1 MAETFMKVSIE
12 NFRMFAQYIADNNL
26 WDEVEQLLKSQGH
39 TQIRI
44 SFDPTRAVA
53 QLLKQK
59 AAGDTMP
66 GQAHHPITEC
76 ICGGPHGPGNDQP
89 DDDAPDDDAPD
100 DDAPDDDG
108 NGKPPPPPPPTP
120 Q

>member
-12 NFRMFAQYIADNNL
+12 DFRMFAQYIADNNL

-59 AAGDTMP
+59 AAGDTHA
-66 GQAHHPITEC
+66 GASTS
-76 ICGGPHGPGNDQP
+76 P
-89 DDDAPDDDAPD
+89 DHRVYLRRSPRSRQRST
-100 DDAPDDDG
+100 G
-108 NGKPPPPPPPTP
+108 RCSRR
-120 Q
+120 